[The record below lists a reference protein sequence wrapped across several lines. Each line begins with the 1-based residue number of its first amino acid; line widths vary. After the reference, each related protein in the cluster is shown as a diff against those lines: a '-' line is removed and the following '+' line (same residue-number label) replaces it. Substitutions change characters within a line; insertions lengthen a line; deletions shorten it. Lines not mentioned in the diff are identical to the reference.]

1 MGVGV
6 ARRPD
11 PNSQL
16 NVVRTGIGA
25 ALQLDFA
32 DILRKPLTEEM
43 AELLRQ
49 LDQPPEG
56 SHRDC

>member
-1 MGVGV
+1 
-6 ARRPD
+6 
-11 PNSQL
+11 
-16 NVVRTGIGA
+16 
-25 ALQLDFA
+25 LDFA

-49 LDQPPEG
+49 FDQPPEG